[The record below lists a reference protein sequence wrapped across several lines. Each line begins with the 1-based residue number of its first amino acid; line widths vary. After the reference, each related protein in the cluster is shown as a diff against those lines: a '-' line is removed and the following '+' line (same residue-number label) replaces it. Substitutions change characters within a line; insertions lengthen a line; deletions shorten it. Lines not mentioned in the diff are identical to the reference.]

1 MKKFVE
7 NYKISREIS
16 QKLEVSR
23 QILDKIGVQLC
34 ENLYCLKD
42 VLIGFHMLFIS

>member
-16 QKLEVSR
+16 QKFEVSR

-42 VLIGFHMLFIS
+42 MLISFHMFFIS